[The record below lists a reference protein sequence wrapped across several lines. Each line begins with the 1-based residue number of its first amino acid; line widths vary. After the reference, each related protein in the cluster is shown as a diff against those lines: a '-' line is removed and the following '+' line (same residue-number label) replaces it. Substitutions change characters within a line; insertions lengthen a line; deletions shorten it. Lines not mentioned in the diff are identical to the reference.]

1 MAKKEYLRRFRMM
14 TRLRVA
20 AVRRAMSLSRVPTWL
35 HGARESIDSML
46 DSADSML
53 DSADSMLDS

>member
-1 MAKKEYLRRFRMM
+1 MAKKEYPRRFRMM

-20 AVRRAMSLSRVPTWL
+20 TDRRAMSSSRVPTWL
-35 HGARESIDSML
+35 HGAWESIDSML

-53 DSADSMLDS
+53 DS

>member
-1 MAKKEYLRRFRMM
+1 MAKKEYLRRLKMI
-14 TRLRVA
+14 TRLCVA
-20 AVRRAMSLSRVPTWL
+20 TVRRAMSSSRVPTWL

-53 DSADSMLDS
+53 DS